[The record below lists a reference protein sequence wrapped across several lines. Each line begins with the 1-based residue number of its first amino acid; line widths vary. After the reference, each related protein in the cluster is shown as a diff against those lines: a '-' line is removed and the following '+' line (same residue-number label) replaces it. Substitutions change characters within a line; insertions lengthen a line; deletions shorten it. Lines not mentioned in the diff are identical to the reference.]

1 MTHSTTTPT
10 PSNGERRS
18 PATAAWHLNPFAHYL
33 FALTIVSGCYFAYLK
48 LAVPLI
54 EWQPDIEVV
63 RRIIPATDLIA
74 PPLDKSR
81 LISLLPKDAWELRE
95 CKTITTP
102 TGTILF
108 QEFTEQE
115 NGTMQVKPFT
125 LISGLGEAGLAVG
138 SKRASKPP
146 TVLRCLEG
154 ANLRFDRPVSEALS
168 RGAKLALAGLTG
180 DVDIYRP
187 PSQPDK
193 SDMLHVLTRN
203 VQVDTN
209 RIYTLDRVAF
219 SYGPHRGSG
228 RNLRI
233 DLLHDDRL
241 APGQQDFSSIAG
253 VSKLELAFL
262 DHLRIEPSKKSNQ
275 LPSKS
280 KADEDSESIFSS
292 DSPLEVVCTG
302 PFVFDFK
309 TNSVSISE
317 NVVAKQIDATQNSI
331 QCDRLNLTFTD
342 APATTRKTTSVST
355 KKSADSVA
363 GMSNL
368 KLQRFVATGSPAV
381 VTSNSHPAKFT
392 ADELVYD
399 ALANQVSGHS
409 QSQRLV
415 TLITP
420 NHQIVTKQL
429 RYALTEDG
437 SLGAFSSD
445 GAGRLLKLSEKNT
458 DELFVT
464 WNQRLSTTPN
474 PRLPNRQSIKVE
486 GQAKIRMGKKLKV
499 DSEALTLI
507 VDQHKNADDK
517 WEFTPIKVTANSKV
531 TFKTPKIEGT
541 TDRLTATWIQPQ
553 TRQTGRNHRVGRIAY
568 PQQNE
573 GQFVELA
580 IGQNQGSGGIQR
592 VGFGE
597 QQANPRAFVAQRQD
611 PNSPLLAPPVF
622 VEQTRPASQVN
633 QAPAKKKKLVFRGRE
648 TTLQLSQAL
657 KPALPTLSNRNP
669 VPEEV
674 TLLVDLVVTGSVNVV
689 QQEITATGIITE
701 SMEMSGDY
709 LRVVPQPKLAK
720 GAEEID
726 LFRAIISSEVE
737 PARVATPSF
746 RLLGTQINLDQ
757 QANKIW
763 VKGSGK
769 INFESDKLQS
779 QTEQPAPT
787 GAFSVAP
794 IKDKRRNVKSAKMQ
808 VSWDGGMI
816 FDGDSI
822 YFEHGIELKSE
833 QSTLTGQ
840 TDNQNGLAP
849 FTKPTDTPTDKR
861 PKKTIT
867 LATGEALKVELNRS
881 INLQD
886 LEAEDDAFEGLDAR
900 ELVFVDWIP
909 ETERAFNVIPD
920 PNALQNPAAA
930 LNRRSNN
937 LVIKSTT
944 FDHSDRQIA
953 QRVVRAR
960 QATVDVKNELVIA
973 DGPGSIITHQLLKNK
988 KTAGRS
994 RNPLSRFNK
1003 SPGKGNISFVQI
1015 NFEGKLRFDGKDES
1029 VNVTQRVRTA
1039 YMNVASWDQGID
1051 PDAAQK
1057 QSFPGVVSLTCER
1070 LNLSQWQ
1077 PRGAE
1082 EAVHELD
1089 TKGNVRITSE
1099 ALDATADRVS
1109 YSQSTDMLVVEGT
1122 PRSDA
1127 RFWFGKPNG
1136 GGKTVIDAQKLRY
1149 RLSDQFY
1156 EVLATSIS
1164 SRQ

>member
-1 MTHSTTTPT
+1 MTHPTTTPT
-10 PSNGERRS
+10 PRNGERRT

-125 LISGLGEAGLAVG
+125 LISGLGEDGLAVG

-146 TVLRCLEG
+146 TVLRCLDG
-154 ANLRFDRPVSEALS
+154 ANLRFDRPVSEALN

-275 LPSKS
+275 LPPKS
-280 KADEDSESIFSS
+280 KPGEDSESIFSS
-292 DSPLEVVCTG
+292 DSPLDVVCTG

-309 TNSVSISE
+309 TNTVSISE

-331 QCDRLNLTFTD
+331 QCDQLNLTFQD
-342 APATTRKTTSVST
+342 SPSTTRKAITAST
-355 KKSADSVA
+355 NKKPNSVA

-381 VTSNSHPAKFT
+381 VMSNSHPAKFT

-399 ALANQVSGHS
+399 AIANQVSGHS
-409 QSQRLV
+409 KSQRLV

-429 RYALTEDG
+429 RYTLTEDG

-464 WNQRLSTTPN
+464 WNQRLSTTPH
-474 PRLPNRQSIKVE
+474 PRRPNRQSIKVE
-486 GQAKIRMGKKLKV
+486 GQAKIRMGNKLKV
-499 DSEALTLI
+499 DSEALTLV
-507 VDQHKNADDK
+507 VDQHKNANKK
-517 WEFTPIKVTANSKV
+517 WEFTPVKITANSKV
-531 TFKTPKIEGT
+531 TFRTPKVEGT
-541 TDRLTATWIQPQ
+541 TDRLTATWVQPQ
-553 TRQTGRNHRVGRIAY
+553 TRQTGRNHRVGRIDY
-568 PQQNE
+568 PQENE
-573 GQFVELA
+573 GQFVEIA
-580 IGQNQGSGGIQR
+580 IGQNQSRGGIQR
-592 VGFGE
+592 VGFVE
-597 QQANPRAFVAQRQD
+597 QQSSPPALVAQPQD
-611 PNSPLLAPPVF
+611 PNSALLSPPEF
-622 VEQTRPASQVN
+622 VEQTQPANQTT
-633 QAPAKKKKLVFRGRE
+633 QAPAKNKKLVFRGRE

-657 KPALPTLSNRNP
+657 KPTLPTLSNRTP
-669 VPEEV
+669 APEEV
-674 TLLVDLVVTGSVNVV
+674 TLLVDLVVTGSVNIV
-689 QQEITATGIITE
+689 QQEITAAGLITE

-763 VKGSGK
+763 VKGSGQ
-769 INFESDKLQS
+769 INFESDKQHAKM
-779 QTEQPAPT
+779 EQPVAA
-787 GAFSVAP
+787 GAFGVAP
-794 IKDKRRNVKSAKMQ
+794 IKDESRNAKFAKMQ

-822 YFEHGIELKSE
+822 YFEHGIELQSE
-833 QSTLTGQ
+833 QSSSAGQ
-840 TDNQNGLAP
+840 TNDQNGSAP
-849 FTKPTDTPTDKR
+849 FTKPTDKR
-861 PKKTIT
+861 SKKTIT

-886 LEAEDDAFEGLDAR
+886 LETKDEAFEGLDAR

-909 ETERAFNVIPD
+909 ESERAFNIIPD

-930 LNRRSNN
+930 LNQRSNN

-944 FDHSDRQIA
+944 FDHNDRQVA

-960 QATVDVKNELVIA
+960 QATVDVKNELVVA
-973 DGPGSIITHQLLKNK
+973 DGPGSIITHQLLKDK
-988 KTAGRS
+988 KTSGRS

-1003 SPGKGNISFVQI
+1003 SSGKGKISFVQI

-1039 YMNVASWDQGID
+1039 YMDVASWDQGID

-1070 LNLSQWQ
+1070 LNLSQWR

-1122 PRSDA
+1122 PLSDA